1 MSFFKKKLRNFGTH
15 LFVLIY
21 SNREDKKMPPVL
33 KPIYQFPRR
42 GVIYGIEGKLF
53 TGEHF
58 ERVCNGPI
66 V

>member
-1 MSFFKKKLRNFGTH
+1 MFFFLNSGI
-15 LFVLIY
+15 LVLIY
-21 SNREDKKMPPVL
+21 LFSFIRTEKIKKMPPVL

-42 GVIYGIEGKLF
+42 VVIYGIEGKLF